1 MALIKCPHCSKMIS
15 SAADSCVHC
24 GYTAP
29 TSQPLGYEPTPGLN
43 QGEYQAVA
51 TAASPFLAIYLI
63 DVSSSMQSQLAGS
76 GGKSKLNLVQEA
88 FNNILNE
95 MMARSLKGEVVSPRY
110 GIHVLAYSDTV
121 TDIYGGTVSITE
133 AMNRPI
139 PEFRIGNWTNTA
151 AAFQRAKEILEQ
163 KLPKL
168 PDAPAPMVCHLTDGE
183 FTDGCDPTRVIQEIR
198 QMRNKDGH
206 VLVENI
212 YVGDR
217 LTKTPIPDVNRWQ
230 GIQSPN
236 ELSNDYVRALYNMSS
251 PLPLS
256 YAQTLQQYD
265 FNMQPGV
272 RMIIP
277 AANADLVELA
287 FTMSGGT
294 VTM

>member
-1 MALIKCPHCSKMIS
+1 MALINCPQCSKLIS

-24 GYTAP
+24 GYLAP
-29 TSQPLGYEPTPGLN
+29 SSQPLGYEIAPN
-43 QGEYQAVA
+43 HQDYQAVA

-63 DVSSSMQSQLAGS
+63 DVSGSMTTQLAGS
-76 GGKSKLNLVQEA
+76 GGKSKINLVQEA

-95 MMARSLKGEVVSPRY
+95 MMARSLKGEIVSPRY
-110 GIHVLAYSDTV
+110 GINVLAYSDTV
-121 TDIYGGTVSITE
+121 QDVYGGTISITE

-139 PEFRIGNWTNTA
+139 PEFRTGNWTNTL
-151 AAFQRAKEILEQ
+151 AAFQRAKEILQ
-163 KLPKL
+163 QRLPQL
-168 PDAPAPMVCHLTDGE
+168 ANAPAPMVCHLTDGA
-183 FTDGCDPTRVIQEIR
+183 FTDGCDPSRVIQEIQ

-217 LTKTPIPDVNRWQ
+217 LTNTPIHDVHQWP
-230 GIQSPN
+230 GVQSPS
-236 ELSNDYVRALYNMSS
+236 ELSYDYLNSLYHMSS
-251 PLPLS
+251 ALPAS
-256 YAQTLQQYD
+256 YAQTLQHYG

-272 RMIIP
+272 KMLIP
-277 AANADLVELA
+277 AVNADLVELA